1 MSIMLPSQR
10 RQHDS
15 EAPPLNRW
23 RNRLAVSVRLMLR
36 KGGSIPVFSV
46 PENTTSE
53 FRNPPEKICHV
64 NLPVFRGHHS
74 IL

>member
-23 RNRLAVSVRLMLR
+23 RNRLAVSVILMQR
-36 KGGSIPVFSV
+36 KAGSIPVFSV
-46 PENTTSE
+46 PENATSE
-53 FRNPPEKICHV
+53 FRSPQEKICRG
-64 NLPVFRGHHS
+64 NLPLFRGHHS